1 VEEEKK
7 DGSVPAGG
15 KRERKKSSAH
25 RSTEE
30 LSEGGKRRRL
40 SDETHV
46 VLELGL
52 HGKEGVLHRRSDS
65 DTEKDLVADDIR
77 GLGGRGDLVEEK
89 EGQRWKRKENRY

>member
-1 VEEEKK
+1 VEEEEE

-25 RSTEE
+25 RSTEK
-30 LSEGGKRRRL
+30 LSEGRKRRRL

-65 DTEKDLVADDIR
+65 DSKEDLVADDVG
-77 GLGGRGDLVEEK
+77 GLGGRCDL
-89 EGQRWKRKENRY
+89 